1 MPQVMVLTPLEPFP
15 HLRNDLMIPSFVK
28 CEVGNFFTS
37 GIYLWMIYT
46 FDLFFFNPN
55 SWLFLPFHSCPIH
68 RLSGYPWVLWY
79 FFCPGHQ
86 SPRRFP
92 CLQFNCQSYNFLPL
106 VSNAFRVNL
115 FSALLACM
123 TLVVLYLSAIE
134 IIKICFPES
143 SSELRIGPALLPPAL
158 PSGSNL

>member
-1 MPQVMVLTPLEPFP
+1 MIWWFP
-15 HLRNDLMIPSFVK
+15 ASPSVKQGFFYLR
-28 CEVGNFFTS
+28 
-37 GIYLWMIYT
+37 YLFMNGLHIRPV
-46 FDLFFFNPN
+46 FFNLN

-68 RLSGYPWVLWY
+68 RLSGYPWVRWY

>member
-1 MPQVMVLTPLEPFP
+1 MNGLHIRPV
-15 HLRNDLMIPSFVK
+15 
-28 CEVGNFFTS
+28 
-37 GIYLWMIYT
+37 
-46 FDLFFFNPN
+46 FFNLN

-68 RLSGYPWVLWY
+68 RLSGYPDTSFALGISH
-79 FFCPGHQ
+79 PAG
-86 SPRRFP
+86 FP
-92 CLQFNCQSYNFLPL
+92 AYNLIAKEITFLPL

-143 SSELRIGPALLPPAL
+143 SSEFRIGPALLPPAL